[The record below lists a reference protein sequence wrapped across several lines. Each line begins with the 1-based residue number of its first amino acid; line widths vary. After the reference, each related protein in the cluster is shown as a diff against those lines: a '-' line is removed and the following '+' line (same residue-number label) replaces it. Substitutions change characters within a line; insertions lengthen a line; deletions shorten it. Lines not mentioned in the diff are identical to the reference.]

1 MKIKIEL
8 SGGLDISF
16 DKKKEFFVELSDQ
29 TSISAGNLIKQLG
42 ENYVKEKPEFF
53 TIGET
58 LLIFLFFSF
67 N

>member
-29 TSISAGNLIKQLG
+29 VSISAGNLIKKLS

-58 LLIFLFFSF
+58 LLTFFF
-67 N
+67 YFF